1 MAGIDAQ
8 GLTIAAA
15 MVAGLPFMPA
25 ALAADPAPVNIEQ
38 AQEDLAFARGVEAY
52 IWAYPLA
59 ITAATAEIATN
70 TDKPLPNGHAPFN
83 NFGHVGKLI
92 TAADKDGRRTPTRS
106 MSAFLD
112 LKQGAALISVPD
124 TGGRYY
130 SLMLEDAYTNVFG
143 YIGLRAT
150 GSGAGQY
157 LITGPGWQGE
167 TPAGAK
173 RIDAPT
179 PLVWVIGRTL
189 IDGEKDMPT
198 SRHPAPIYGRN
209 DPARPRLGPGQAAFG
224 HRAANGA
231 RSRSAGRYARLED
244 LLPLGRTADEG
255 QSAARGRQRAD
266 KQFPA
271 IGLTVENGFDADH
284 LSPAT
289 QKGLER
295 GYAAGKD
302 VVKMEAQKSGGVEA
316 NGWAYNLNAGKWGQ
330 DFDLRAAIAF
340 RSLGQN
346 TPKKRFT

>member
-1 MAGIDAQ
+1 MAGIDAR
-8 GLTIAAA
+8 GLTIVAA
-15 MVAGLPFMPA
+15 MAAGLAFMPT
-25 ALAADPAPVNIEQ
+25 ALAADAAPPNIEQ

-83 NFGHVGKLI
+83 SFGHVGKLI
-92 TAADKDGRRTPTRS
+92 TAADKDVVSSNADTIYS
-106 MSAFLD
+106 SAFLD

-157 LITGPGWQGE
+157 LIAGPGWQGE

-189 IDGEKDMPT
+189 IDGEKDMPNVAAIQRQYT
-198 SRHPAPIYGRN
+198 VAMIPPVLDSVPRQAALGHHAAAE
-209 DPARPRLGPGQAAFG
+209 ARPGP
-224 HRAANGA
+224 
-231 RSRSAGRYARLED
+231 AGRYARLED
-244 LLPLGRTADEG
+244 LLPLGRPVDEG
-255 QSAARGRQRAD
+255 QSAARVRQRAD
-266 KQFPA
+266 E
-271 IGLTVENGFDADH
+271 TVRGDRPH
-284 LSPAT
+284 
-289 QKGLER
+289 GGER
-295 GYAAGKD
+295 VRPRSSLAGYA
-302 VVKMEAQKSGGVEA
+302 
-316 NGWAYNLNAGKWGQ
+316 
-330 DFDLRAAIAF
+330 
-340 RSLGQN
+340 
-346 TPKKRFT
+346 